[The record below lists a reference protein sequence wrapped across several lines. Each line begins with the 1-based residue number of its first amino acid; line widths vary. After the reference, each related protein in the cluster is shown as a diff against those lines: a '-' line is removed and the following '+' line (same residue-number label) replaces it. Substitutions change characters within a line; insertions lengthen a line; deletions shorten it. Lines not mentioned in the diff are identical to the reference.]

1 MLGVF
6 KTIDDL
12 NNFIKISRSL
22 YSILS
27 YRILNNGASKTKY
40 GIILGYKYKNILCSS
55 YEEFD
60 KIPNKSVNDV
70 NDIKIV
76 VKTLATNN
84 DISEIEILNID
95 FGNIHLEYYENCKEL
110 LIAYYLMLVQHTDIK
125 FKIKTDITN
134 STNLFGLIVNRE
146 KIKDLNLKYKLTPP
160 ILVSSVKANKK
171 VVVFIIQYLNKNYK
185 FLADD
190 IEILFPSLI
199 GYNAPKD
206 KTIRI
211 NRIVTIVYSETN
223 GKIENNRRYI
233 INDIFRTKCS
243 SRLKNQTSVHKLD
256 ILRLT
261 DLITGSKTLAR
272 AKDIKVL

>member
-1 MLGVF
+1 MSEIF

-12 NNFIKISRSL
+12 NNFIKINRSL
-22 YSILS
+22 YSILN
-27 YRILNNGASKTKY
+27 YRVLNNNVSKVKY

-76 VKTLATNN
+76 VKTLNIN
-84 DISEIEILNID
+84 DDISEIETLNID
-95 FGNIHLEYYENCKEL
+95 AGNIHLVYYEDSKEL
-110 LIAYYLMLVQHTDIK
+110 LLQYYSLLVQHTDIK
-125 FKIKTDITN
+125 FKIKTDITS

-146 KIKDLNLKYKLTPP
+146 KIKDLNLKYKLNYPV
-160 ILVSSVKANKK
+160 LVSSVKANKK
-171 VVVFIIQYLNKNYK
+171 VLVFIVEYLNKNYK

-243 SRLKNQTSVHKLD
+243 SRLKNQSSVHKLD